1 MMKIKNRLPALTRS
15 LFICKGDKIRK
26 INNSKL
32 IYAVFQAVT
41 GA

>member
-1 MMKIKNRLPALTRS
+1 MKIKDRLPALTGG
-15 LFICKGDKIRK
+15 LFVCTGDKIRK